1 MITSIFG
8 LLWMISPRPRGLD
21 LRAIFGEFGEVSDP
35 VWAPLGS
42 QFAYVRHDGPNEV
55 IVLVTYTQLEV
66 NGLHQPK
73 EYVLT
78 DSNVDTDP
86 AWSADAHWLAF
97 TSERDGNLEIY
108 LMPTTGRPQINLSQS
123 PGVDRSPDWL
133 PLP

>member
-1 MITSIFG
+1 M
-8 LLWMISPRPRGLD
+8 
-21 LRAIFGEFGEVSDP
+21 
-35 VWAPLGS
+35 
-42 QFAYVRHDGPNEV
+42 
-55 IVLVTYTQLEV
+55 LVTYTQLEV

-133 PLP
+133 PLPDSYLVELNRKSPNRGFFVKSIG